1 MMKIAIY
8 RVFTAISNTQRV
20 FSAIGI
26 AAFRFSLRLLA
37 SLSQVKDTIRL
48 TGNERVL
55 AQTPEMFFVLFSGVT
70 VNLF

>member
-20 FSAIGI
+20 FSVIGI